1 MTNLLIND
9 LPVESKELDRSAMLS
24 VRGGADPTSGSPDLT
39 SFNVQSLTA
48 EAHAGIAAI
57 TTATQTLVGVNTL
70 LNLDVSP
77 VTNVVVGG
85 IA

>member
-1 MTNLLIND
+1 MTHLFIND
-9 LPVESKELDRSAMLS
+9 LEESKELDHSAMLA
-24 VRGGADPTSGSPDLT
+24 VRGGGDLVA
-39 SFNVQSLTA
+39 FNAESLAA
-48 EAHAGIAAI
+48 EAKAGIAAV

-77 VTNVVVGG
+77 VTTIVVGG